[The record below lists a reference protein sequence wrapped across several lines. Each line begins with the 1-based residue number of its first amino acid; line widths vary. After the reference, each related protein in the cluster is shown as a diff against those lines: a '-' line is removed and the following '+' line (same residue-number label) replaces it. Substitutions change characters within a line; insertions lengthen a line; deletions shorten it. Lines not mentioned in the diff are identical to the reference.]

1 MLKPDQN
8 RSLPQVQNYL
18 ALKKLLASA
27 QDPTPTGQNGQGQQR
42 LQGLTNQYE
51 QRQYGHGPN
60 SPQHAQQ
67 GLVQQSRDVEYGQAP
82 GYCNPLFP
90 WTCKDLDIEFGGA
103 AIDNSRDRVNID
115 SLINNNQA
123 VNRMTTTNLG
133 R

>member
-1 MLKPDQN
+1 MLKPEQN
-8 RSLPQVQNYL
+8 RSSPQVQNYL

-27 QDPTPTGQNGQGQQR
+27 QDPTTPSDHNGQGQQR
-42 LQGLTNQYE
+42 LQGLANQLDQSQYVPTSHQYA
-51 QRQYGHGPN
+51 QR
-60 SPQHAQQ
+60 
-67 GLVQQSRDVEYGQAP
+67 GLVQQPRDVEYGQAP

-115 SLINNNQA
+115 SLIQNNQA

>member
-27 QDPTPTGQNGQGQQR
+27 QDPTPTGQNGQVQQR
-42 LQGLTNQYE
+42 LQGLTNQYD
-51 QRQYGHGPN
+51 QSQYGPTSH
-60 SPQHAQQ
+60 QQ
-67 GLVQQSRDVEYGQAP
+67 GLVQQPRDVEYGQAP

-123 VNRMTTTNLG
+123 VNRMTTSNLG